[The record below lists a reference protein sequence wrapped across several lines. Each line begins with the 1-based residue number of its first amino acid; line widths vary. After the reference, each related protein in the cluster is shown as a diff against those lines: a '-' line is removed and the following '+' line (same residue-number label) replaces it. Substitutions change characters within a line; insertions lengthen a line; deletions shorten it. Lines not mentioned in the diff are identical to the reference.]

1 MNSAPGDEIGP
12 ADPGGGDEPSTGLAY
27 TELWGRPGYL
37 VRRLHQIHVGLF
49 AEEFAGEDVTPVQ
62 FGMLSVL
69 CSGTEMDQ
77 LTLSSAVG
85 VDRTSGADVIKRLER
100 RGLVQREPSVTD
112 RRAKT
117 IRITDKGREMVDATR
132 PRMVRAQERLVAP
145 LTGPERRQFIALI
158 RKLIDANNDSSR
170 APLA

>member
-1 MNSAPGDEIGP
+1 MTSEPESDTGQIEP
-12 ADPGGGDEPSTGLAY
+12 KTADGISTGLAY
-27 TELWGRPGYL
+27 AELWSRPGYL

-69 CSGTEMDQ
+69 CAGAEMDQ

-100 RGLVQREPSVTD
+100 RGLVQREQSATD

-117 IRITDKGREMVDATR
+117 IRITAKGKDMVDAAR
-132 PRMVRAQERLVAP
+132 PGMVRAQERLVEP

-158 RKLIDANNDSSR
+158 RKLIEANNDSSR
-170 APLA
+170 APLG